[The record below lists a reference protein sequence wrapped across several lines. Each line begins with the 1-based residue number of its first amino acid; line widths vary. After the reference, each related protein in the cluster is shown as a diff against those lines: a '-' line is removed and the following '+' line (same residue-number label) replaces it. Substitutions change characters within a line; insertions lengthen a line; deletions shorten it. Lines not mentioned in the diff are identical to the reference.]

1 MIKFKIKIK
10 NTAERQKKSSKEV
23 FKLYSLQSTRIT
35 ETFPPQPYKM
45 CVFLAVIL
53 HCQNPELKLWCRSEW
68 GIFFFFFCR
77 AETMLSSHIYSNKK
91 HEASN
96 LTRSTG
102 N

>member
-68 GIFFFFFCR
+68 GIFFFFFVEHKQCSLH
-77 AETMLSSHIYSNKK
+77 T
-91 HEASN
+91 
-96 LTRSTG
+96 STVIKIMKLQT
-102 N
+102 